1 MRLHTLRMAG
11 IIGCSLVCVLL
22 FALWARTFFACD
34 SFSRNLAGG
43 GEFIV
48 TSRKNAIGFGFDQKA
63 SAPTRYYLR
72 SVAPNTPPT
81 FSYLEFL
88 DFAYAGPISSGKFA
102 FRVPYWF
109 LTLVTLA
116 VSRVLSKGHIW
127 RFSLRTM
134 LIATTL
140 AAAAMGLTAYLSKR

>member
-1 MRLHTLRMAG
+1 MAG
-11 IIGCSLVCVLL
+11 SIGCSLVCVLL

-34 SFSRNLAGG
+34 AFSGKLTGG

-48 TSRKNAIGFGFDQKA
+48 TSRKNAIGFGFDRQG
-63 SAPTRYYLR
+63 SAPTSYYFR
-72 SVAPNTPPT
+72 TVPPNTQPT
-81 FSYLEFL
+81 FRYSEFL
-88 DFAYAGPISSGKFA
+88 GFAYAGPISSGKFA

-109 LTLVTLA
+109 LVLLTAA

-140 AAAAMGLTAYLSKR
+140 AAAAMGLAVYLSKL